1 MDSLLPKT
9 LELAGSKTILTLE
22 TKKQFKRNAHTAL
35 KTRRKSAL
43 TKAVKAR
50 LLMKRRMKASSS
62 YHRGWQTIKNKKQ
75 WYQQRTKVK
84 VR

>member
-9 LELAGSKTILTLE
+9 FELAGSKTILTLE

-50 LLMKRRMKASSS
+50 LLMKRRMKARSTSALPKWISSNS
-62 YHRGWQTIKNKKQ
+62 AL
-75 WYQQRTKVK
+75 
-84 VR
+84 VRF